1 MLLKRRRPYAVGSVI
16 VVIALAVSLFV
27 VATPVGASPGPINR
41 TNSQINSLQARAQA
55 LAEQITND
63 QAKVSGAAEQ
73 YDEQTVFL
81 QEDRATLVK
90 TDDRLKTTRRQ
101 LAAVRLRAQTAA
113 IEAYVTGDG
122 LDSQVGAVLN
132 SSVNDAQSAA
142 VYSDVVV
149 HTLNAAVNQLHVVS
163 AKLAAERATQSRTL
177 EAAAQAQRSAARAR
191 AVAQAA
197 TLNADS
203 ALRQVKGQLYQLTIQ
218 REQELAAAAA
228 ARAAA
233 ALRAAE
239 KAAAARAAKAAA
251 AAAAAAKR
259 AHANGGNTTVGTTS
273 DTGGGVN
280 LSGGGGA
287 DGAWPY
293 GPGTGGGQPG
303 YGQPLDPVGTN
314 TQGQQAVAA
323 AESYLG
329 VPYVWGGASRQGVDC
344 SGLAMLVWEAAGVDL
359 LHGATIQDQES
370 ARVSLAD
377 IEPGDLLFYHFPND
391 GALPITHVAIYIG
404 SGPYGTQTIIQAA
417 EVGTNVAYYP
427 MYWQGFVSVG
437 QP

>member
-1 MLLKRRRPYAVGSVI
+1 MLLKRRRPCAVGSVI
-16 VVIALAVSLFV
+16 PVIALAVSLFV
-27 VATPVGASPGPINR
+27 VATPAGASPGPINR

-163 AKLAAERATQSRTL
+163 EELAAERATQSRTL
-177 EAAAQAQRSAARAR
+177 QAAAQAQRSAARAR

-197 TLNADS
+197 TSNTDS

-239 KAAAARAAKAAA
+239 KAVAARAAKAAA

>member
-1 MLLKRRRPYAVGSVI
+1 MLLKRRHPCAAESVI
-16 VVIALAVSLFV
+16 AVIALAVSLFV
-27 VATPVGASPGPINR
+27 VAAPAGASPGPINR

-81 QEDRATLVK
+81 QEDRAMLVK
-90 TDDRLKTTRRQ
+90 TDNRLKEIRRQ
-101 LAAVRLRAQTAA
+101 LTAVRLRAQTAA

-239 KAAAARAAKAAA
+239 KAAAARATKAAA

-259 AHANGGNTTVGTTS
+259 AHANGGNTTVATTS
-273 DTGGGVN
+273 DTGAGAN
-280 LSGGGGA
+280 ISGGGGA

-344 SGLAMLVWEAAGVDL
+344 SGLAMLVWQAAGVDL

>member
-73 YDEQTVFL
+73 YDEQTVLL

-303 YGQPLDPVGTN
+303 YGQPLEPVGTN

-377 IEPGDLLFYHFPND
+377 IEPGDLLFYHFPDD

>member
-1 MLLKRRRPYAVGSVI
+1 MLLKRRRPCAVGSVI
-16 VVIALAVSLFV
+16 PVIALAVSLFV
-27 VATPVGASPGPINR
+27 VATPAGASPGPINR

-239 KAAAARAAKAAA
+239 KAVAARAAKAAA

-259 AHANGGNTTVGTTS
+259 AHANGGNTTVATTS

-303 YGQPLDPVGTN
+303 YGQPLEPVGTN

-377 IEPGDLLFYHFPND
+377 IEPGDLLFYHFPDD

>member
-259 AHANGGNTTVGTTS
+259 AHANGGNTTVATTS

>member
-81 QEDRATLVK
+81 QEDRAMLVK
-90 TDDRLKTTRRQ
+90 TDNRLKEIRRQ
-101 LAAVRLRAQTAA
+101 LTAVRLRAQTAA

-163 AKLAAERATQSRTL
+163 EELAAERATQSRTL
-177 EAAAQAQRSAARAR
+177 QAAAQAQRSAARAR

-197 TLNADS
+197 TSNTDS

-239 KAAAARAAKAAA
+239 KAVAARAAKAAA

>member
-1 MLLKRRRPYAVGSVI
+1 MLLKRRRPCAVGSVI
-16 VVIALAVSLFV
+16 PVIALAVSLFV
-27 VATPVGASPGPINR
+27 VATPAGASPGPINR

-177 EAAAQAQRSAARAR
+177 QAAAQAQRSAARAR

-197 TLNADS
+197 TSNTDS

-259 AHANGGNTTVGTTS
+259 AHANGGNTTVATTS

-344 SGLAMLVWEAAGVDL
+344 SGLAMLVWQAAGVDL

>member
-177 EAAAQAQRSAARAR
+177 QAAAQAQRSAARAR

-259 AHANGGNTTVGTTS
+259 AHANGGNTTVATTS
-273 DTGGGVN
+273 DTGAGAN
-280 LSGGGGA
+280 ISGGGGA

-344 SGLAMLVWEAAGVDL
+344 SGLAMLVWQAAGVDL

>member
-1 MLLKRRRPYAVGSVI
+1 MLLKRRHPCAAESVI
-16 VVIALAVSLFV
+16 AVIALAVSLFV
-27 VATPVGASPGPINR
+27 VAAPAGASPGPINR

-197 TLNADS
+197 TSNTDS

-239 KAAAARAAKAAA
+239 KAVAARAAKAAA

>member
-1 MLLKRRRPYAVGSVI
+1 MLLKRRHPCAAESVI
-16 VVIALAVSLFV
+16 AVIALAVSLFV
-27 VATPVGASPGPINR
+27 VAAPAGASPGPINR

-197 TLNADS
+197 TSNTDS

>member
-1 MLLKRRRPYAVGSVI
+1 MLLKRRHPCAAESVI
-16 VVIALAVSLFV
+16 AVIALAVSLFV
-27 VATPVGASPGPINR
+27 VAAPAGASPGPINR

-239 KAAAARAAKAAA
+239 KAVAARAAKAAA

>member
-1 MLLKRRRPYAVGSVI
+1 MLLKRRRPCAVGSVI
-16 VVIALAVSLFV
+16 PVIALAVSLFV
-27 VATPVGASPGPINR
+27 VATPAGASPGPINR

-177 EAAAQAQRSAARAR
+177 QAAAQAQRSAARAR

-197 TLNADS
+197 TSNTDS

-259 AHANGGNTTVGTTS
+259 AHANGGNTTVATTS
-273 DTGGGVN
+273 DTGAGAN
-280 LSGGGGA
+280 ISGGGGA

-344 SGLAMLVWEAAGVDL
+344 SGLAMLVWQAAGVDL

>member
-27 VATPVGASPGPINR
+27 VATPAGASPGPINR

-259 AHANGGNTTVGTTS
+259 AHANGGNTTVATTS
-273 DTGGGVN
+273 DTGAGAN
-280 LSGGGGA
+280 ISGGGGA

-344 SGLAMLVWEAAGVDL
+344 SGLAMLVWQAAGVDL

>member
-1 MLLKRRRPYAVGSVI
+1 MLLKRRHPCAAESVI
-16 VVIALAVSLFV
+16 AVIALAVSLFV
-27 VATPVGASPGPINR
+27 VAAPAGASPGPINR

-163 AKLAAERATQSRTL
+163 EELAAERATQSRTL
-177 EAAAQAQRSAARAR
+177 QAAAQAQRSAARAR

-197 TLNADS
+197 TSNTDS

-239 KAAAARAAKAAA
+239 KAVAARAAKAAA

-259 AHANGGNTTVGTTS
+259 AHANGGNTTVATTS

-377 IEPGDLLFYHFPND
+377 IEPGDLLFYHFPDD

>member
-1 MLLKRRRPYAVGSVI
+1 MLLKRRHPCAAESVI
-16 VVIALAVSLFV
+16 AVIALAVSLFV
-27 VATPVGASPGPINR
+27 VAAPAGASPGPINR

-163 AKLAAERATQSRTL
+163 EELAAERATQSRTL
-177 EAAAQAQRSAARAR
+177 QAAAQAQRSAARAR

-197 TLNADS
+197 TSNADS

>member
-1 MLLKRRRPYAVGSVI
+1 MLLKRRHPCAAESVI
-16 VVIALAVSLFV
+16 AVIALAVSLFV
-27 VATPVGASPGPINR
+27 VAAPAGASPGPINR

-163 AKLAAERATQSRTL
+163 EELAAERATQSRTL
-177 EAAAQAQRSAARAR
+177 QAAAQAQRSAARAR

-197 TLNADS
+197 TSNTDS

-239 KAAAARAAKAAA
+239 KAVAARAAKAAA

-344 SGLAMLVWEAAGVDL
+344 SGLAMLVWQAAGVDL

>member
-1 MLLKRRRPYAVGSVI
+1 MLLKRRRPCAVGSVI
-16 VVIALAVSLFV
+16 PVIALAVSLFV
-27 VATPVGASPGPINR
+27 VAAPAGASPGPINR

-163 AKLAAERATQSRTL
+163 EELAAERATQSRTL
-177 EAAAQAQRSAARAR
+177 QAAAQAQRSAARAR

-259 AHANGGNTTVGTTS
+259 AHANGGNTTVATTS
-273 DTGGGVN
+273 DTGAGAN
-280 LSGGGGA
+280 ISGGGGA

>member
-1 MLLKRRRPYAVGSVI
+1 MLLKRRRPCAVGSVI
-16 VVIALAVSLFV
+16 PVIALAVSLFV
-27 VATPVGASPGPINR
+27 VATPAGASPGPINR

-90 TDDRLKTTRRQ
+90 TDNRLKETRRQ
-101 LAAVRLRAQTAA
+101 LTAVRLRAQTAA

-197 TLNADS
+197 TSNTDS

-259 AHANGGNTTVGTTS
+259 AHANGGNTTVATTS
-273 DTGGGVN
+273 DTGAGAN
-280 LSGGGGA
+280 ISGGGGA

>member
-81 QEDRATLVK
+81 QEDRAMLVK
-90 TDDRLKTTRRQ
+90 TDNRLKEIRRQ
-101 LAAVRLRAQTAA
+101 LTAVRLRAQTAA

-163 AKLAAERATQSRTL
+163 EELAAERATQSRTL
-177 EAAAQAQRSAARAR
+177 QAAAQAQRSAARAR

-197 TLNADS
+197 TSNTDS

-239 KAAAARAAKAAA
+239 KAVAARAAKAAA

-259 AHANGGNTTVGTTS
+259 AHANGGNTTVATTS
-273 DTGGGVN
+273 DTGAGAN
-280 LSGGGGA
+280 ISGGGGA

-344 SGLAMLVWEAAGVDL
+344 SGLAMLVWQAAGVDL

-377 IEPGDLLFYHFPND
+377 IEPGDLLFYHFPDD

>member
-1 MLLKRRRPYAVGSVI
+1 MLLKRRHPCAAESVI
-16 VVIALAVSLFV
+16 AVIALAVSLFV

-81 QEDRATLVK
+81 QEDRAMLVK
-90 TDDRLKTTRRQ
+90 TDNRLKEIRRQ
-101 LAAVRLRAQTAA
+101 LTAVRLRAQTAA

-177 EAAAQAQRSAARAR
+177 QAAAQAQRSAARAR

-197 TLNADS
+197 TSNTDS

-228 ARAAA
+228 ARAA
-233 ALRAAE
+233 
-239 KAAAARAAKAAA
+239 KAAA

-259 AHANGGNTTVGTTS
+259 AHANGGNTTVATTS
-273 DTGGGVN
+273 DTGAGAN
-280 LSGGGGA
+280 ISGGGGA

>member
-1 MLLKRRRPYAVGSVI
+1 MLLKRRRPCAVGSVI
-16 VVIALAVSLFV
+16 PVIALAVSLFV
-27 VATPVGASPGPINR
+27 VAAPAGASPGPINR

-177 EAAAQAQRSAARAR
+177 QAAAQAQRSAARAR

-197 TLNADS
+197 TSNTDS

-259 AHANGGNTTVGTTS
+259 AHANGGNTTVATTS
-273 DTGGGVN
+273 DTGAGAN
-280 LSGGGGA
+280 ISGGGGA

>member
-149 HTLNAAVNQLHVVS
+149 HTLNAAVNQLHVV
-163 AKLAAERATQSRTL
+163 ER
-177 EAAAQAQRSAARAR
+177 EARR
-191 AVAQAA
+191 
-197 TLNADS
+197 
-203 ALRQVKGQLYQLTIQ
+203 
-218 REQELAAAAA
+218 
-228 ARAAA
+228 
-233 ALRAAE
+233 
-239 KAAAARAAKAAA
+239 
-251 AAAAAAKR
+251 
-259 AHANGGNTTVGTTS
+259 
-273 DTGGGVN
+273 
-280 LSGGGGA
+280 
-287 DGAWPY
+287 
-293 GPGTGGGQPG
+293 
-303 YGQPLDPVGTN
+303 
-314 TQGQQAVAA
+314 
-323 AESYLG
+323 
-329 VPYVWGGASRQGVDC
+329 
-344 SGLAMLVWEAAGVDL
+344 
-359 LHGATIQDQES
+359 
-370 ARVSLAD
+370 
-377 IEPGDLLFYHFPND
+377 
-391 GALPITHVAIYIG
+391 
-404 SGPYGTQTIIQAA
+404 
-417 EVGTNVAYYP
+417 
-427 MYWQGFVSVG
+427 
-437 QP
+437 

>member
-1 MLLKRRRPYAVGSVI
+1 MLLKRRRPCAVGSVI
-16 VVIALAVSLFV
+16 PVIALAVSLFV
-27 VATPVGASPGPINR
+27 VATPAGASPGPINR

-197 TLNADS
+197 TSNTDS

-259 AHANGGNTTVGTTS
+259 AHANGGNTTVATTS

>member
-81 QEDRATLVK
+81 QEDRAMLVK
-90 TDDRLKTTRRQ
+90 TDNRLKEIRRQ
-101 LAAVRLRAQTAA
+101 LTAVRLRAQTAA

-163 AKLAAERATQSRTL
+163 EELAAERATQSRTL
-177 EAAAQAQRSAARAR
+177 QAAAQAQRSAARAR

-197 TLNADS
+197 TSNTDS

>member
-1 MLLKRRRPYAVGSVI
+1 MLLKRRHPCAAESVI
-16 VVIALAVSLFV
+16 AVIALAVSLFV
-27 VATPVGASPGPINR
+27 VAAPAGASPGPINR

-81 QEDRATLVK
+81 QEDRAMLVK
-90 TDDRLKTTRRQ
+90 TDNRLKEIRRQ
-101 LAAVRLRAQTAA
+101 LTAVRLRAQTAA

-163 AKLAAERATQSRTL
+163 EELAAERATQSRTL

-259 AHANGGNTTVGTTS
+259 AHANGGNTTVATTS
-273 DTGGGVN
+273 DTGAGAN
-280 LSGGGGA
+280 ISGGGGA

-377 IEPGDLLFYHFPND
+377 IEPGDLLFYHFPDD

>member
-1 MLLKRRRPYAVGSVI
+1 MLLKRRHPCAAESVI
-16 VVIALAVSLFV
+16 AVIALAVSLFV
-27 VATPVGASPGPINR
+27 VAAPAGASPGPINR

-239 KAAAARAAKAAA
+239 KAVAARAAKAAA

-259 AHANGGNTTVGTTS
+259 AHANGGNTTVATTS
-273 DTGGGVN
+273 DTGAGAN
-280 LSGGGGA
+280 ISGGGGA

>member
-1 MLLKRRRPYAVGSVI
+1 
-16 VVIALAVSLFV
+16 
-27 VATPVGASPGPINR
+27 
-41 TNSQINSLQARAQA
+41 
-55 LAEQITND
+55 
-63 QAKVSGAAEQ
+63 
-73 YDEQTVFL
+73 
-81 QEDRATLVK
+81 
-90 TDDRLKTTRRQ
+90 
-101 LAAVRLRAQTAA
+101 VRLRAQTAA

-163 AKLAAERATQSRTL
+163 AKLAAERGDPVENPGGCCASPALRGKG
-177 EAAAQAQRSAARAR
+177 ASCRSGGD
-191 AVAQAA
+191 V
-197 TLNADS
+197 NADS

-259 AHANGGNTTVGTTS
+259 AHANGGNTTVATTS
-273 DTGGGVN
+273 DTGAGAN
-280 LSGGGGA
+280 ISGGGGA

-344 SGLAMLVWEAAGVDL
+344 SGLAMLVWQAAGVDL

>member
-1 MLLKRRRPYAVGSVI
+1 
-16 VVIALAVSLFV
+16 V

-259 AHANGGNTTVGTTS
+259 AHANGGNTTVATTS
-273 DTGGGVN
+273 DTGAGAN
-280 LSGGGGA
+280 ISGGGGA

-344 SGLAMLVWEAAGVDL
+344 SGLAMLVWQAAGVDL

>member
-259 AHANGGNTTVGTTS
+259 AHANGGNTTVATTS
-273 DTGGGVN
+273 DTGAGAN
-280 LSGGGGA
+280 ISGGGGA

-314 TQGQQAVAA
+314 TQGQQVVAA

>member
-81 QEDRATLVK
+81 QEDRAMLVK
-90 TDDRLKTTRRQ
+90 TDNRLKEIRRQ
-101 LAAVRLRAQTAA
+101 LTAVRLRAQTAA

-163 AKLAAERATQSRTL
+163 EELAAERATQSRTL
-177 EAAAQAQRSAARAR
+177 QAAAQAQRSAARAR

-197 TLNADS
+197 TSNTDS

-239 KAAAARAAKAAA
+239 KAAAARATKAAA

-344 SGLAMLVWEAAGVDL
+344 SGLAMLVWQAAGVDL

>member
-1 MLLKRRRPYAVGSVI
+1 MLLKRRHPCAAESVI
-16 VVIALAVSLFV
+16 AVIALAVSLFV
-27 VATPVGASPGPINR
+27 VAAPAGASPGPINR

-81 QEDRATLVK
+81 QEDRAMLVK
-90 TDDRLKTTRRQ
+90 TDNRLKEIRRQ
-101 LAAVRLRAQTAA
+101 LTAVRLRAQTAA

-239 KAAAARAAKAAA
+239 KAVAARAAKAAA

>member
-1 MLLKRRRPYAVGSVI
+1 MLLKRRRPCAVGSVI
-16 VVIALAVSLFV
+16 PVIALAVSLFV
-27 VATPVGASPGPINR
+27 VATPAGASPGPINR

-259 AHANGGNTTVGTTS
+259 AHANGGNTTVATTS

-370 ARVSLAD
+370 VRVSLAD

>member
-1 MLLKRRRPYAVGSVI
+1 MLLKRRRPCAVGSVI
-16 VVIALAVSLFV
+16 PVIALAVSLFV
-27 VATPVGASPGPINR
+27 VATPAGASPGPINR

-177 EAAAQAQRSAARAR
+177 QAAAQAQRSAARAR

-197 TLNADS
+197 TSNTDS

-259 AHANGGNTTVGTTS
+259 AHANGGNTTVATTS
-273 DTGGGVN
+273 DTGAGAN
-280 LSGGGGA
+280 ISGGGGA

>member
-1 MLLKRRRPYAVGSVI
+1 MLLKRRRPCAVGSVI
-16 VVIALAVSLFV
+16 PVIALAVSLFV
-27 VATPVGASPGPINR
+27 VATPAGASPGPINR

-259 AHANGGNTTVGTTS
+259 AHANGGNTTVATTS
-273 DTGGGVN
+273 DTGAGAN
-280 LSGGGGA
+280 ISGGGGA

-314 TQGQQAVAA
+314 TQGQQVVAA

>member
-177 EAAAQAQRSAARAR
+177 QAAAQAQRSAARAR

-197 TLNADS
+197 TSNTDS

-239 KAAAARAAKAAA
+239 KAAAARATKAAA

-259 AHANGGNTTVGTTS
+259 AHANGGNTTVATTS

>member
-177 EAAAQAQRSAARAR
+177 QAAAQAQRSAARAR

-259 AHANGGNTTVGTTS
+259 AHANGGNTTVATTS
-273 DTGGGVN
+273 DTGAGAN
-280 LSGGGGA
+280 ISGGGGA

-344 SGLAMLVWEAAGVDL
+344 SGLALLVWQAAGVDL

>member
-1 MLLKRRRPYAVGSVI
+1 MLLKRRRPCAVGSVI
-16 VVIALAVSLFV
+16 PVIALAVSLFV
-27 VATPVGASPGPINR
+27 VATPAGASPGPINR

-259 AHANGGNTTVGTTS
+259 AHANGGNTTVATTS

-303 YGQPLDPVGTN
+303 YGQPLEPVGTN